1 LEGSKQWRIDMANL
15 KIEVYKAG
23 QAEPETV
30 VNIPLTFAR
39 MALKFMV
46 EKAKS
51 VLEDEGINVG
61 ELAGLI
67 EKEGVTGKLIELKKD
82 AERIVITVE

>member
-1 LEGSKQWRIDMANL
+1 MANL
-15 KIEVYKAG
+15 KIEVYKTG

-82 AERIVITVE
+82 AERIVITIE

>member
-1 LEGSKQWRIDMANL
+1 MANL

-46 EKAKS
+46 EKAKAA
-51 VLEDEGINVG
+51 LEDEGINVS

-67 EKEGVTGKLIELKKD
+67 EKEGVTGKLIELKKG
-82 AERIVITVE
+82 AERIVITIE

>member
-1 LEGSKQWRIDMANL
+1 MANL

>member
-1 LEGSKQWRIDMANL
+1 MANL

-30 VNIPLTFAR
+30 VNIPLAFAR

-51 VLEDEGINVG
+51 ALEDEGINVG

-67 EKEGVTGKLIELKKD
+67 EKEGVTGKLIEVKKD

>member
-1 LEGSKQWRIDMANL
+1 MANL
-15 KIEVYKAG
+15 KIEVYKTG

>member
-1 LEGSKQWRIDMANL
+1 MANL
-15 KIEVYKAG
+15 KIEVYKTG

-51 VLEDEGINVG
+51 ALEDEGINVE

-67 EKEGVTGKLIELKKD
+67 EKEGVTGKLIELKKE

>member
-1 LEGSKQWRIDMANL
+1 MANL
-15 KIEVYKAG
+15 KIEVYKTG

-51 VLEDEGINVG
+51 ALEDEGINVE
-61 ELAGLI
+61 ELASLI
-67 EKEGVTGKLIELKKD
+67 EKEGVTGKLIELKKE

>member
-1 LEGSKQWRIDMANL
+1 MANL
-15 KIEVYKAG
+15 KIEVYKTG

-51 VLEDEGINVG
+51 ALEDEGINVG
-61 ELAGLI
+61 ELASLI
-67 EKEGVTGKLIELKKD
+67 EKE
-82 AERIVITVE
+82 